1 MITYREGVLVRCFF
15 GKHRG
20 GAGIVLA
27 VFLVISSG
35 AFSAQDVLVA
45 ADKSV
50 SVTAREFEHVVENS
64 PSTIRSAVQSSDE
77 DRFEIA
83 ASILLDKKI
92 RGRLEAIDPA
102 ITPELFYRYHAAM
115 RAAAKEFDAARFQVQ
130 LVLPDLEP
138 LALEHYRVAKNEV
151 AIVPESRIASHILL
165 LCSEDCD
172 QEARR
177 AELLVI
183 RDKALEGVP
192 FADLAAEHSQDP
204 GSRQRG
210 GRLSQPI
217 TKKDE
222 RIDATFRDTAFA
234 LSATG
239 EISEIVVSRFGLHII
254 RLDQVV
260 AERVYSFEEIKAP
273 LIERVE
279 NRFRE
284 DAYREYILSMGPSK
298 DFMIDYEAI
307 DEVLGPVQS
316 ASP

>member
-1 MITYREGVLVRCFF
+1 MRCFF

-20 GAGIVLA
+20 GAVTVLA

-45 ADKSV
+45 ADKGV
-50 SVTAREFEHVVENS
+50 SVTAREFEHIVKNS
-64 PSTIRSAVQSSDE
+64 PSTMRSAVQFSDE

-83 ASILLDKKI
+83 VSVLLDKKI
-92 RGRLEAIDPA
+92 RSNLEAIDPA

-115 RAAAKEFDAARFQVQ
+115 RVAAKEFDAARFQVQ
-130 LVLPDLEP
+130 LELPDLEP
-138 LALEHYRVAKNEV
+138 LALERYRVAKNDV

-172 QEARR
+172 REARR
-177 AELLVI
+177 AELSVI
-183 RDKALEGVP
+183 RDKVLEGVP

-217 TKKDE
+217 TAKDE

-239 EISEIVVSRFGLHII
+239 EISDIVASRFGLHII
-254 RLDQVV
+254 RLDEVV
-260 AERVYSFEEIKAP
+260 SERIYSFEEIKAS
-273 LIERVE
+273 LIEQVE
-279 NRFRE
+279 KRYRE

-298 DFMIDYEAI
+298 DFVIDYEVI
-307 DEVLGPVQS
+307 DEILGPLQR

>member
-1 MITYREGVLVRCFF
+1 MRCFC

-27 VFLVISSG
+27 WLLVISSS
-35 AFSAQDVLVA
+35 AFSAEDVLIA
-45 ADKSV
+45 TDQSA
-50 SVTAREFEHVVENS
+50 SVTAGEFEHIVTNS
-64 PSTIRSAVQSSDE
+64 PSTIQRAVQSSDE

-92 RGRLEAIDPA
+92 RDNLEAIDPA

-130 LVLPDLEP
+130 LELPDLEP
-138 LALEHYRVAKNEV
+138 LALERYRVAKNDV

-165 LCSEDCD
+165 LCSGDCD
-172 QEARR
+172 REARR

-217 TKKDE
+217 TQKDE

-234 LSATG
+234 LSAAG
-239 EISEIVVSRFGLHII
+239 EISEIVASRFGLHII
-254 RLDQVV
+254 RLDDVI
-260 AERVYSFEEIKAP
+260 AERIYSFEEIKAP
-273 LIERVE
+273 LIEQVE
-279 NRFRE
+279 KRYRE

-298 DFMIDYEAI
+298 DFVIDYEAI
-307 DEVLGPVQS
+307 DDVLGPVQS

>member
-1 MITYREGVLVRCFF
+1 MITYREGVLVRCFC

-27 VFLVISSG
+27 VFLVMSSG
-35 AFSAQDVLVA
+35 ALSAQDVLVA
-45 ADKSV
+45 TDQSV
-50 SVTAREFEHVVENS
+50 SVTAEEFEHIVTNL
-64 PSTIRSAVQSSDE
+64 PSTIRRAVQSSE
-77 DRFEIA
+77 ADRFEIA
-83 ASILLDKKI
+83 ASVLLDKKI
-92 RGRLEAIDPA
+92 HVNLEAIDPA

-138 LALEHYRVAKNEV
+138 LALEQYRVAKNDV
-151 AIVPESRIASHILL
+151 AVVPENRIASHILL

-172 QEARR
+172 REARR

-183 RDKALEGVP
+183 RDQALEGVP
-192 FADLAAEHSQDP
+192 FADLAAEYSQDP

-217 TKKDE
+217 TQKDE

-239 EISEIVVSRFGLHII
+239 EISDIVASRFGLHII
-254 RLDQVV
+254 RLDEVV
-260 AERVYSFEEIKAP
+260 PERMYTFEEIKAP
-273 LIERVE
+273 LIEQVE
-279 NRFRE
+279 KRYRE
-284 DAYREYILSMGPSK
+284 DAYREYILSMGPTE
-298 DFMIDYEAI
+298 DFVIDYEAI
-307 DEVLGPVQS
+307 DEILGPVEG
-316 ASP
+316 AAP